1 MEGGLTVL
9 DRRDRW
15 VLSICPV
22 KLLGD
27 CLNIWPQVAK
37 GPILTEQID
46 KADIFTDTSLIDDP
60 YPYFNALRSQCPVH
74 PISQPGVLAVT
85 GYDEAVEVYRNDAVF
100 SSCNAMGGPFPPF
113 PVEPGTDDI
122 TDQVQGNR
130 EHWVFNEFM
139 VTKDGPEHEAERSL
153 LRRLLTPKRL
163 KENEAEMAGMADD
176 VLDVF
181 LDSGHCELVTDYAKP
196 FTTMAIADL
205 LGIPEEDRE
214 HFRKIFTGQ
223 HVAAVGSDSPLP
235 DNPLEYMYETFGSYI
250 EDRRLNPR
258 DDVLTALATSTY
270 PDESLPD
277 VGAIVRLATFLFG
290 AGQDTS
296 ARLMGSALRILA
308 DDQDLQTQLRTDLR
322 RVPDF
327 IEEVLRMESPT
338 MSDFRMTQTRT
349 RLGGVEVAAGTTIM
363 LHPGASNRDP
373 RHFPEPEVFRLD
385 RENVREHIAF
395 GRGVHSCPGGPLARA
410 EGRVTI
416 ERFLARTSTLTV
428 STEHHGPS
436 GARTFRHD
444 PTYIIR
450 GLSDLH
456 LEFTPS

>member
-1 MEGGLTVL
+1 M
-9 DRRDRW
+9 
-15 VLSICPV
+15 
-22 KLLGD
+22 
-27 CLNIWPQVAK
+27 
-37 GPILTEQID
+37 TEQTDTSRIEES
-46 KADIFTDTSLIDDP
+46 DIFTDESVISDP
-60 YPYFNALRSQCPVH
+60 YAYFDALRAKCPIH
-74 PISQPGVLAVT
+74 RITQPGVLAVT
-85 GYDEAVEVYRNDAVF
+85 GYDEAVEVYRNDAAF

-113 PVEPGTDDI
+113 PVEAGADDI
-122 TDQVQGNR
+122 TELVQSNR

-139 VTKDGPEHEAERSL
+139 VTKDGSAHQDERSL

-163 KENEAEMAGMADD
+163 KENEAEMVGLADAC
-176 VLDVF
+176 LDSF
-181 LDSGHCELVTDYAKP
+181 LDGGRCELVADYGKP
-196 FTTMAIADL
+196 FTTMVIADL
-205 LGIPEEDRE
+205 LGIPAADRE

-223 HVAAVGSDSPLP
+223 HVAAVGSESPLP
-235 DNPLEYMYETFGSYI
+235 DNPLEYMYETFSGYI
-250 EDRRLNPR
+250 EDRRREPR

-270 PDESLPD
+270 PDGSLPD
-277 VGAIVRLATFLFG
+277 VEAVVRLATFLFG

-296 ARLMGSALRILA
+296 ARLMGSSLRILA
-308 DDQDLQTQLRTDLR
+308 DNQLVQNELRADMR

-338 MSDFRMTQTRT
+338 MSDFRMTQKSTRV
-349 RLGGVEVAAGTTIM
+349 GGVDIAAGTTIM

-373 RHFPEPEVFRLD
+373 QRFPEPDTFRLD

-416 ERFLARTSTLTV
+416 ERFLTRTSTLTI
-428 STEHHGPS
+428 SSEHHGPA
-436 GARTFRHD
+436 GARKYRYD

-456 LEFTPS
+456 LEFTPA